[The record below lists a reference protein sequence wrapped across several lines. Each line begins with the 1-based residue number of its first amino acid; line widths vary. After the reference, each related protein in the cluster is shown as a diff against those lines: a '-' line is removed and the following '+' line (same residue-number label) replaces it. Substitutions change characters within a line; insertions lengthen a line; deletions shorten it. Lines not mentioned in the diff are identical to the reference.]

1 MPDVD
6 APVVAALTSLSR
18 TLAQARIPWQLGGS
32 GLLRALG
39 LVDTVRDLDCV
50 FPPSVMDRLQ
60 VVLIAGTGVV
70 PRFDARQEDGFVSA
84 FRGRH
89 RWQGV
94 ELDMT
99 AGIALDYGEAVANLP
114 FTAGDRW
121 VVDGVPV
128 PLAPLEQWLLIYRFH
143 NPIRARLLEPFVDP
157 ARWRAFLRSL
167 DMPPGFT
174 GFRSPEPAAP

>member
-1 MPDVD
+1 MPVVD
-6 APVVAALTSLSR
+6 APVAAALASLSR
-18 TLAQARIPWQLGGS
+18 ALQQARIPWQLGGS

-50 FPPSVMDRLQ
+50 FPPAMQDRLQ

-70 PRFDARQEDGFVSA
+70 PRFDSQQEDGFVSG

-89 RWQGV
+89 PWQGV

-99 AGIALDYGEAVANLP
+99 AGIALDYGDAVAELP
-114 FTAGDRW
+114 FTRGGW
-121 VVDGVPV
+121 WEVDGVPV
-128 PLAPLEQWLLIYRFH
+128 PLAPVEQWLLIYRFH
-143 NPIRARLLEPFVDP
+143 NPLRARLLEPFVDP
-157 ARWRAFLRSL
+157 ERWRAFLRSL

-174 GFRSPEPAAP
+174 GFRSQEPAAS